1 MFSLITSRLPATS
14 PLTYAIQ
21 CMYTVNLF
29 CSYPLQLSP
38 AVTLLESYVFDTV
51 NKPTPT
57 RYWMQN
63 LARTGMV
70 AFTIV
75 VGLSIYSKIDL
86 FLDILSAATCSPLA
100 FTLPALFH
108 YKLCGYN
115 KSDLFIVIVT
125 TALSIF
131 MVSQAVYE
139 LIDDLI

>member
-1 MFSLITSRLPATS
+1 
-14 PLTYAIQ
+14 
-21 CMYTVNLF
+21 MYTVNLF

-139 LIDDLI
+139 LIDDLV